1 MPRNIAE
8 FFNIWRTQNFQ
19 HFQVIEFVDRLVS
32 VGEWRVRPLVTL
44 VRGVYEALF
53 FSQAF
58 FTRDSIL
65 LFSKT
70 EDV

>member
-1 MPRNIAE
+1 MLRKIAE

-19 HFQVIEFVDRLVS
+19 DFQVIEFVDRLVS
-32 VGEWRVRPLVTL
+32 VGEWRVRPSVTL

-53 FSQAF
+53 FFQVF
-58 FTRDSIL
+58 FIRDSIL